1 MFLEKR
7 KHNEVISYIIQKH
20 FHSNNVSGSYICMA
34 AFSCKQ
40 LNESTAK
47 TGLIA
52 EIAQVIT
59 HEVIENE
66 IVDLNVYFSI

>member
-1 MFLEKR
+1 
-7 KHNEVISYIIQKH
+7 
-20 FHSNNVSGSYICMA
+20 MA